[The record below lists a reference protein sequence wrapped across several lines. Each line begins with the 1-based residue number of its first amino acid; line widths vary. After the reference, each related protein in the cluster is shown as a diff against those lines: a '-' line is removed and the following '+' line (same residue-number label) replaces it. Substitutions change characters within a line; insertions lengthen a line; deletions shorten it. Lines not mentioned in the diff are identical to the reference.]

1 MPQGASD
8 YERGSLLGEALRSI
22 TRFSSRRPR
31 ATLWFVLVLAC
42 AAAGLT
48 VCYIRFK
55 TDRADLIDPD
65 AAFHRR
71 WLSYTESFGDTSE
84 LVVVV
89 EADNPVTIKQVLDD
103 LGTRM
108 QRESEPFR
116 NVLYKVEPGAL
127 REKGLQYLSPEQLQA
142 GLERLDEYS
151 PVVRGR
157 WDLVRIDSLV
167 SRLRYQLESRTASA
181 SSGGP
186 GDLRPLLRHAELLS
200 ASMARYLV
208 DRNDFRNPW
217 PDIGPIDPRM
227 RDEGQ
232 QVIYFLNDQGNMG
245 FLKALPVKKQKGLD
259 GTAESIDRLR
269 ELTAEVSTGHPTA
282 RIGVTGIP
290 VLESDEMRRSQDD
303 MLKASLISIAGVS
316 IVLILGFR
324 GFRHPALALVMLAVG
339 MAWACGYTTLVV
351 GHLNI
356 LSVSFAVI
364 LIGLGID
371 FGIHYLARYLELRH
385 EGQMLRP
392 ALLETSSSVG
402 TGIVTAAVT
411 TALAF
416 LCATLTRFLGV
427 AELGIIAG
435 GGILLCALATFV
447 VLPALVSLADQSVEP
462 RRLPTPF
469 QGNVLRTLTS
479 RFPLVVLLASLG
491 VIVGVGVNAVG
502 IGEEGIEPRVHYDYN
517 LLNLQA
523 DGLES
528 VDVQKRVFKQ
538 ARDSLL
544 YAVSLADTPEEARR
558 LRAKFEALPSVHHVE
573 GLASRLPA
581 SPPEETRLLVQAFRA
596 QLARLPG
603 RPPQLGSANPAVI
616 GRTLEKFY
624 LRIRNKVDADA
635 VEAAR
640 AIDEFLDRFERLS
653 LRDQMAFLGEY
664 QARMAGALLGQLR
677 ALAAAS
683 NSEPVTLADLPAEL
697 TSRFVS
703 RKGDKAKWLLQIYPK
718 EPIWDIEPLSRFA
731 ADVRSV
737 DPDAT
742 GTPLQNFEASRQIVK
757 SYERAALYAL
767 AVIFFVLL
775 VDFLNREQ
783 KLLTLL
789 PPLIIVGFIAMTLH
803 TRRADIS
810 PVFLITTYVA
820 MVVAIA
826 ATVDFRNLRDT
837 LLTLLPPLLGGG
849 LMMFGILALLGVD
862 LNPANLI
869 ALPLVLGIGVDDG
882 VHVIHDFRL
891 QKGRYR
897 TSSSTMN
904 AIVLTSLT
912 SMIGFGS
919 MMVAAHRGLY
929 SVGLVLVIGV
939 GSCLFVSLVTLPAV
953 LTMISGRQPEK
964 AETAARDRKPAP
976 KPRSKERAA

>member
-1 MPQGASD
+1 MQQGASD
-8 YERGSLLGEALRSI
+8 RERISLLGEALRSI

-31 ATLWFVLVLAC
+31 ATLWFVLASAGIAVGLALC
-42 AAAGLT
+42 F
-48 VCYIRFK
+48 IRFK
-55 TDRADLIDPD
+55 TERADLIDPD
-65 AAFHRR
+65 AAYHRR
-71 WLSYTESFGDTSE
+71 WTSYTESFGDVSE

-89 EADNPVTIKQVLDD
+89 EADDPATIKQVLDD

-108 QRESEPFR
+108 QREPERFK
-116 NVLYKVEPGAL
+116 NVLYKIEPGAL

-142 GLERLDEYS
+142 GLQRLAEYN

-157 WDLVRIDSLV
+157 WDLIRIDSLA
-167 SRLRYQLESRTASA
+167 SRLRYQLETRTAST
-181 SSGGP
+181 SSGESD
-186 GDLRPLLRHAELLS
+186 DLAGLLNHAELLS
-200 ASMARYLV
+200 ASMNRYLK
-208 DRNDFRNPW
+208 DRSDFRNPW
-217 PDIGPIDPRM
+217 PDIVPIGSRM
-227 RDEGQ
+227 RDEAR

-245 FLKALPVKKQKGLD
+245 FLKAIPVEGRKGFN
-259 GTAESIDRLR
+259 GATTAIDRLR
-269 ELTAEVSTGHPTA
+269 DLIAEVSAEYPSA
-282 RIGVTGIP
+282 RVGVTGIP
-290 VLESDEMRRSQDD
+290 VLENDEMRRSQDD
-303 MLKASLISIAGVS
+303 MLKASLISIVGVS
-316 IVLILGFR
+316 IVLVLGFR
-324 GFRHPALALVMLAVG
+324 GFRHPALALLMLAVG
-339 MAWACGYTTLVV
+339 MAWTCGYTTLAV

-364 LIGLGID
+364 LIGLGVD

-385 EGQMLRP
+385 EGRMLRP

-416 LCATLTRFLGV
+416 FCATLTQFLGV

-447 VLPALVSLADQSVEP
+447 VLPALVSLADRNVEP

-469 QGNVLRTLTS
+469 QGSALRKLTS
-479 RFPLVVLLASLG
+479 RFPLCVLLASLG
-491 VIVGVGVNAVG
+491 VIAGVGANAIRVND
-502 IGEEGIEPRVHYDYN
+502 GEIESRVTYDYN

-523 DGLES
+523 EGLES
-528 VDVQKRVFKQ
+528 VDVQKRVFRQ

-544 YAVSLADTPEEARR
+544 FAVSLADTPEEARSR
-558 LRAKFEALPSVHHVE
+558 RAKFEALPSVHHVE
-573 GLASRLPA
+573 ELASRLPA

-596 QLARLPG
+596 QLARLPSQ
-603 RPPQLGSANPAVI
+603 PPRLGNANPAVL
-616 GRTLEKFY
+616 GRALEKFY
-624 LRIRNKVDADA
+624 MRIRHNPDADA

-640 AIDEFLDRFERLS
+640 AINEFLNEFEKLS
-653 LRDQMAFLGEY
+653 LREQMAFLAEY
-664 QARMAGALLGQLR
+664 QVRMTAALLGQLR
-677 ALAAAS
+677 ALAGAAD
-683 NSEPVTLADLPAEL
+683 SEPVKLADLPVEL

-703 RKGDKAKWLLQIYPK
+703 REGKWLLQIYPK
-718 EPIWDIEPLSRFA
+718 EQVWDIEPLERFV

-737 DPDAT
+737 DPDVT

-757 SYERAALYAL
+757 SYEKAALYAL
-767 AVIFFVLL
+767 AVICFVLL
-775 VDFLNREQ
+775 VDFLSREQ

-789 PPLIIVGFIAMTLH
+789 PPLAVVGFFAMTLH
-803 TRRADIS
+803 TRRAEIS
-810 PVFLITTYVA
+810 PVFLTTIYLA
-820 MVVAIA
+820 MVGAIA
-826 ATVDFRNLRDT
+826 VVVDFRNLRDT
-837 LLTLLPPLLGGG
+837 LLAMLPPLLGGG
-849 LMMFGILALLGVD
+849 VMMFGVLVLLGVD

-869 ALPLVLGIGVDDG
+869 VLPLVLGIGVDDG
-882 VHVIHDFRL
+882 VHVVHDFRA
-891 QKGRYR
+891 QQGRYR

-953 LTMISGRQPEK
+953 LTMISGRRPEQS
-964 AETAARDRKPAP
+964 ETADDGGSRAP
-976 KPRSKERAA
+976 KQRQEGRAA